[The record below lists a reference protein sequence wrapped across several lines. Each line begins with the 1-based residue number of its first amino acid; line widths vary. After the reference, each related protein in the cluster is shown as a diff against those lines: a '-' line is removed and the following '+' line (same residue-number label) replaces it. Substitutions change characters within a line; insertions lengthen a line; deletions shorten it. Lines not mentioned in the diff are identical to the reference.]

1 MLYIVLKSSNVF
13 NKYVIFTI
21 YLLNILWIMITV
33 FWEEKFQDPK
43 GVIRHR
49 KSKKDSQYN
58 GQKKKDKRTN
68 SDLRNTT

>member
-1 MLYIVLKSSNVF
+1 
-13 NKYVIFTI
+13 
-21 YLLNILWIMITV
+21 MITAFV
-33 FWEEKFQDPK
+33 EEKFQDPK